1 MLLDPHAFLFW
12 GSASGCSL
20 LITKTFP
27 IVMVLRVSLT
37 VRMFSHLCVTVH
49 CFSCPPWLSMSL
61 FAVMMDS
68 QHTEGCLAVTN
79 HRKKE

>member
-27 IVMVLRVSLT
+27 IVMVLRVSST
-37 VRMFSHLCVTVH
+37 VRMLVTCV
-49 CFSCPPWLSMSL
+49 LL
-61 FAVMMDS
+61 FIVSPAHPGS
-68 QHTEGCLAVTN
+68 Q
-79 HRKKE
+79 